1 MLNRNFK
8 LSNMVWPYKIWII
21 DNFLEKKVIDNI
33 DENWVSQDSGLWG
46 SGYAEV
52 DGKKNILE
60 EGMMWLNDYKLMPE
74 EISYVLKYFHTDDFT
89 NKLSVLT
96 RTKDLITDKSR
107 NWSGM
112 RTMLPNSHQ
121 LIHSDAR
128 THPENGLRRELT
140 CLLYVNKNY
149 DRKRDEGCYE
159 VWDDDMKEKVHEIE
173 PLYNRFVVFRNSDTA
188 HHGVP
193 KVGESERRAL
203 TFGVLRD
210 AESDGRTKALFKA
223 REGDDKGVNEIAKK
237 RLEV

>member
-1 MLNRNFK
+1 MLNRKFK
-8 LSNMVWPYKIWII
+8 LSKIESPSRIWII
-21 DNFLEKKVIDNI
+21 DNFLEQKVIDNI
-33 DENWVSQDSGLWG
+33 DKNWVSQDSELWG

-52 DGKKNILE
+52 GGEKNILE
-60 EGMMWLNDYKLMPE
+60 DGMRWLNDYDLMHY

-121 LIHSDAR
+121 LVHSDAR

-140 CLLYVNKNY
+140 CLLYINKDY
-149 DRKRDEGCYE
+149 DRKRDEGCLE
-159 VWDDDMKEKVHEIE
+159 IWSDDMSQRLHEIE
-173 PLYNRFVVFRNSDTA
+173 PLYNRFVVFHNTDTA
-188 HHGVP
+188 YHGVP

-203 TFGVLRD
+203 TFGVLKD
-210 AESDGRTKALFKA
+210 AESNGRTKALFKA
-223 REGDDKGVNEIAKK
+223 REGDDKSVSEIAEK